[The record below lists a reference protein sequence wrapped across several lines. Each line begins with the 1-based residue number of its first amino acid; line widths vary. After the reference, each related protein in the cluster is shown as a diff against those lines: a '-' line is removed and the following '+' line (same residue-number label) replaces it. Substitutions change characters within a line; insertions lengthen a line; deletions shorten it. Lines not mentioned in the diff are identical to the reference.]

1 MSRLKKAYKQP
12 RFRYSAL
19 AHCVAWANISIQ
31 VLFPLAVTFT
41 PTMTARAHNAALPR
55 LSTENTAV
63 ATDNNADKN
72 IASFAANAGK
82 FLSSQPDSDATR
94 NFVTGMATAKATQEI
109 QEWLGKYGTA
119 RVKLNA
125 DKDFSLKDSSLEMLY
140 PIYDTPTDMLFTQGA
155 IHRTDD
161 RTQSNI
167 GFGWRHFSGN
177 DWMAGLN
184 TFIDHD
190 LSRSHTRIGV
200 GAEYW
205 RDYLKLSANGY
216 IRASGW
222 KKSPDIEDYQERPAN
237 GWDIR
242 AEGYLPAWPQLGA
255 SLMYEQYYGDEVGLF
270 GKDKRQKDPHA
281 ISAEVNYTPVP
292 LLTLSAEH
300 KQGKSGQN
308 DTRFGLEVNYRIG
321 EPLEKQLDTD
331 SIRERR
337 VLAGSRYDLVERNNN
352 IVLEYRKAEVIRI
365 ALPDRIEGKGG
376 QTVSLGLVVSKAT
389 HGLKNVQWEAPSLLA
404 AGGKI
409 TGQGNQWQ
417 VTLPAYRA
425 GKDNY
430 YAISAVAYDNK
441 GNASKRVQTAV
452 VITGAGMSADRT
464 TLTLDGQS
472 RIQMLA
478 NGSAQKPLVLSLRD
492 AEGQPI
498 TGMKDQIKTELTF
511 KPAGNIVTRALK
523 SAKSQ
528 AQPTLGEITE
538 TEAGV
543 YKSVFTTGT
552 QSGEATITVSV
563 DGMSKTVTAELRATM
578 MDVTKSTLSVN
589 ETSGDVIAD
598 GQKSYT
604 LTLTA
609 VDTDG
614 NPVEGEAS
622 RLRFVPQDNSGVTIG
637 TISEIKPGVYSAT
650 VSSTRAGNIVVRAF
664 SEQYQLGTLQQTLKF
679 VAGPLDA
686 ARSTITLNPDKP
698 VVGGTLTVT
707 WAAKDAYDNP
717 VTGLTPDTP
726 SLTGAAAAGSSVSG
740 WTDNGDGTWI
750 AQISLGTTA
759 GELIVMPKIN
769 GQDAAANAAK
779 VTVVADALSSGQSKV
794 SVAADRIKAGESTTV
809 TLVAKDAH
817 GNAISGLSL
826 SASLTGAASEG
837 ATVSSWTE
845 KGDGSY
851 VATLTT
857 GGKTGD
863 LHIMPLFNGQPAA
876 TDAAQLTVVAG
887 DQAVSNSTLTV
898 KDSVLAVES
907 ATELTFSARDQFG
920 NALTD
925 IDTAKLGV
933 SLSGD
938 AASGSS
944 VTGWSHKGNGEYTAI
959 LRSGTRAGALNI
971 MPQIDGKNA
980 TAKATP
986 INVKAGTVSVDHAE
1000 MTVSKTSITVG
1011 ESVTLTLTM
1020 TDKYGNAITGIT
1032 PETPQF
1038 GGDAYNINQQRPS
1051 VSQWTDKG
1059 NGTYT
1064 AVLTAGATGV
1074 GELTIMPRV
1083 DGSDALKQAVSVTI
1097 AAGEM
1102 SLVNSTFVADNDAPM
1117 IKTTTQLIF
1126 TAKDANGNPVRG
1138 LKPDAPEISGA
1149 ASTGTEQPSAGAWTE
1164 QSDGTYVTTLTIGSA
1179 AGQLVIWPRV
1189 NGKDAASQPLLLN
1202 VVGNAS
1208 EANIH
1213 DISVNVDNQLADGQS
1228 ANKVTL
1234 TVTDS
1239 YGNPLQDQTVTLTL
1253 PEGVSSKT
1261 GNKVTTNAAGKA
1273 DIELISTVAG
1283 EHKITA
1289 SVKNSQKTAT
1299 VKFKAD
1305 AKTGQASLQVDTAQK
1320 AANGNDAFTLTAT
1333 VEDKHGNPVPGTMVA
1348 FNLPRGVTP
1357 LNDESTWVKTNDEG
1371 KAELR
1376 VVSVVAGTYAI
1387 TATAGNDQTSDA
1399 QSITFVADKATAT
1412 ISNIE
1417 VIGNRAL
1424 ADGKA
1429 KQTYKVTVTDANN
1442 NIVKDSEVTLS
1453 AEPATLDL
1461 EPNGTATTNEQGQAV
1476 FTASTTKA
1484 AIYTLT
1490 AKVNRTDGQVST
1502 KTAESRFVADDKNA
1516 VLAVSPERVESLVA
1530 DGVATATLEITLMSA
1545 DNPVGGSMWVDI
1557 QAPEGVTEDD
1567 YQFLPSKADHFVS
1580 GKITR
1585 KFSTTKPGVYTFTFN
1600 TLTYGGYEMQP
1611 VTVTINAVEAA
1622 TEEGEEAIK

>member
-1 MSRLKKAYKQP
+1 MAKFSK
-12 RFRYSAL
+12 
-19 AHCVAWANISIQ
+19 
-31 VLFPLAVTFT
+31 PL
-41 PTMTARAHNAALPR
+41 H
-55 LSTENTAV
+55 
-63 ATDNNADKN
+63 
-72 IASFAANAGK
+72 
-82 FLSSQPDSDATR
+82 
-94 NFVTGMATAKATQEI
+94 
-109 QEWLGKYGTA
+109 
-119 RVKLNA
+119 
-125 DKDFSLKDSSLEMLY
+125 
-140 PIYDTPTDMLFTQGA
+140 
-155 IHRTDD
+155 
-161 RTQSNI
+161 
-167 GFGWRHFSGN
+167 
-177 DWMAGLN
+177 
-184 TFIDHD
+184 
-190 LSRSHTRIGV
+190 
-200 GAEYW
+200 
-205 RDYLKLSANGY
+205 
-216 IRASGW
+216 
-222 KKSPDIEDYQERPAN
+222 
-237 GWDIR
+237 
-242 AEGYLPAWPQLGA
+242 
-255 SLMYEQYYGDEVGLF
+255 
-270 GKDKRQKDPHA
+270 
-281 ISAEVNYTPVP
+281 
-292 LLTLSAEH
+292 
-300 KQGKSGQN
+300 
-308 DTRFGLEVNYRIG
+308 FGLEVNYRFG

-417 VTLPAYRA
+417 VTLPAYQA

-452 VITGAGMSADRT
+452 VITGAGMSAERT

-511 KPAGNIVTRALK
+511 KPAGNIVTRGIK

-543 YKSVFTTGT
+543 YQSVFTTGT

-589 ETSGDVIAD
+589 EPSGDVVAN
-598 GQKSYT
+598 GQQSYT

-614 NPVEGEAS
+614 NPVTGEAS
-622 RLRFVPQDNSGVTIG
+622 RLRFVPQDSNGVTIG
-637 TISEIKPGVYSAT
+637 SISEINPGVYSAT

-686 ARSTITLNPDKP
+686 AHSTITLNPDKP
-698 VVGGTLTVT
+698 VVGGTLTAI

-726 SLTGAAAAGSSVSG
+726 SLTGTAAAGSSVSG
-740 WTDNGDGTWI
+740 WTDNGDGTWT

-794 SVAADRIKAGESTTV
+794 SVAADRVKAGESTTV

-826 SASLTGAASEG
+826 STSLTGAASEG
-837 ATVSSWTE
+837 ASVSSWTE

-887 DQAVSNSTLTV
+887 DQAVSTSTLTV
-898 KDSVLAVES
+898 KDANLAIES
-907 ATELTFSARDQFG
+907 TTELTFSARDQFG

-925 IDTAKLGV
+925 IDTAKLGA

-944 VTGWSHKGNGEYTAI
+944 VTGWSHKGNGEYTAV
-959 LRSGTRAGALNI
+959 LRSGTRADVLNI

-980 TAKATP
+980 TAQATP
-986 INVKAGTVSVDHAE
+986 VNVKAGTIAVDHSE
-1000 MTVSKTSITVG
+1000 MTVSKTSITAG
-1011 ESVTLTLTM
+1011 ESITLTLTVK
-1020 TDKYGNAITGIT
+1020 DKFGNAITGIT

-1038 GGDAYNINQQRPS
+1038 GGDAYNVNQQRPS
-1051 VSQWTDKG
+1051 VSQWTEKG

-1064 AVLTAGATGV
+1064 AMLTAGATGV

-1083 DGSDALKQAVSVTI
+1083 DGADALKQAVSVTI

-1102 SLVNSTFVADNDAPM
+1102 SLVNSTLVADNEAPM
-1117 IKTTTQLIF
+1117 IKTTTQLTF
-1126 TAKDANGNPVRG
+1126 TAKDANGNPVSG
-1138 LKPDAPEISGA
+1138 LKPDAPEFSGV
-1149 ASTGTEQPSAGAWTE
+1149 ASTGTEQPSAGTWTE
-1164 QSDGTYVTTLTIGSA
+1164 QSNGTYVTTLTTGSA

-1189 NGKDAASQPLLLN
+1189 NGKDAASKPLLLN

-1239 YGNPLQDQTVTLTL
+1239 YGNPLQDQTFANNIIAILFYESFIVVKSL
-1253 PEGVSSKT
+1253 
-1261 GNKVTTNAAGKA
+1261 N
-1273 DIELISTVAG
+1273 
-1283 EHKITA
+1283 ITA
-1289 SVKNSQKTAT
+1289 
-1299 VKFKAD
+1299 
-1305 AKTGQASLQVDTAQK
+1305 VD
-1320 AANGNDAFTLTAT
+1320 
-1333 VEDKHGNPVPGTMVA
+1333 
-1348 FNLPRGVTP
+1348 
-1357 LNDESTWVKTNDEG
+1357 
-1371 KAELR
+1371 
-1376 VVSVVAGTYAI
+1376 
-1387 TATAGNDQTSDA
+1387 SD
-1399 QSITFVADKATAT
+1399 
-1412 ISNIE
+1412 
-1417 VIGNRAL
+1417 
-1424 ADGKA
+1424 
-1429 KQTYKVTVTDANN
+1429 
-1442 NIVKDSEVTLS
+1442 
-1453 AEPATLDL
+1453 
-1461 EPNGTATTNEQGQAV
+1461 
-1476 FTASTTKA
+1476 
-1484 AIYTLT
+1484 
-1490 AKVNRTDGQVST
+1490 
-1502 KTAESRFVADDKNA
+1502 
-1516 VLAVSPERVESLVA
+1516 
-1530 DGVATATLEITLMSA
+1530 
-1545 DNPVGGSMWVDI
+1545 
-1557 QAPEGVTEDD
+1557 
-1567 YQFLPSKADHFVS
+1567 
-1580 GKITR
+1580 
-1585 KFSTTKPGVYTFTFN
+1585 
-1600 TLTYGGYEMQP
+1600 
-1611 VTVTINAVEAA
+1611 
-1622 TEEGEEAIK
+1622 

>member
-1 MSRLKKAYKQP
+1 M
-12 RFRYSAL
+12 
-19 AHCVAWANISIQ
+19 
-31 VLFPLAVTFT
+31 
-41 PTMTARAHNAALPR
+41 
-55 LSTENTAV
+55 
-63 ATDNNADKN
+63 
-72 IASFAANAGK
+72 
-82 FLSSQPDSDATR
+82 
-94 NFVTGMATAKATQEI
+94 
-109 QEWLGKYGTA
+109 
-119 RVKLNA
+119 
-125 DKDFSLKDSSLEMLY
+125 
-140 PIYDTPTDMLFTQGA
+140 
-155 IHRTDD
+155 
-161 RTQSNI
+161 
-167 GFGWRHFSGN
+167 
-177 DWMAGLN
+177 
-184 TFIDHD
+184 
-190 LSRSHTRIGV
+190 
-200 GAEYW
+200 
-205 RDYLKLSANGY
+205 
-216 IRASGW
+216 
-222 KKSPDIEDYQERPAN
+222 
-237 GWDIR
+237 
-242 AEGYLPAWPQLGA
+242 
-255 SLMYEQYYGDEVGLF
+255 
-270 GKDKRQKDPHA
+270 
-281 ISAEVNYTPVP
+281 
-292 LLTLSAEH
+292 
-300 KQGKSGQN
+300 
-308 DTRFGLEVNYRIG
+308 
-321 EPLEKQLDTD
+321 
-331 SIRERR
+331 
-337 VLAGSRYDLVERNNN
+337 
-352 IVLEYRKAEVIRI
+352 
-365 ALPDRIEGKGG
+365 
-376 QTVSLGLVVSKAT
+376 
-389 HGLKNVQWEAPSLLA
+389 QWEAPSLLA

-417 VTLPAYRA
+417 VTLPAYQA

-441 GNASKRVQTAV
+441 GNASKRVQTEV

-511 KPAGNIVTRALK
+511 KPAGNIVTRGIK

-543 YKSVFTTGT
+543 YQSVFTTGT

-589 ETSGDVIAD
+589 EPSGDVVAN
-598 GQKSYT
+598 GQQSYT

-614 NPVEGEAS
+614 NPVTGEAS
-622 RLRFVPQDNSGVTIG
+622 RLRFVPQDSNGVTIG
-637 TISEIKPGVYSAT
+637 SISETNPGVYSAT

-679 VAGPLDA
+679 VAGPLDTA
-686 ARSTITLNPDKP
+686 HSTITLNPDKP
-698 VVGGTLTVT
+698 VVGGTLTAI

-740 WTDNGDGTWI
+740 WTDNGDGTWT

-759 GELIVMPKIN
+759 GELIVMPKLN

-794 SVAADRIKAGESTTV
+794 SVASDRVKAGESTTV
-809 TLVAKDAH
+809 TFVAKDAH

-826 SASLTGAASEG
+826 STSLTGAASEG
-837 ATVSSWTE
+837 ANVSSWRE
-845 KGDGSY
+845 QGDGSY

-863 LHIMPLFNGQPAA
+863 LRIMPLFNGQPAA

-887 DQAVSNSTLTV
+887 DQAVSTSTLTV
-898 KDSVLAVES
+898 KDANLAIES
-907 ATELTFSARDQFG
+907 TTELTFSARDQFG

-925 IDTAKLGV
+925 IDTAKLGA

-944 VTGWSHKGNGEYTAI
+944 VTGWSHKGNGEYTAV

-980 TAKATP
+980 TAQATP
-986 INVKAGTVSVDHAE
+986 VNVKAGAIAVDHSE
-1000 MTVSKTSITVG
+1000 MTVSKTSLTAG
-1011 ESVTLTLTM
+1011 ESITLTLTVK
-1020 TDKYGNAITGIT
+1020 DKFGNAITGIT

-1038 GGDAYNINQQRPS
+1038 GGDAYNVNQQRPS
-1051 VSQWTDKG
+1051 VSQWTEKG

-1064 AVLTAGATGV
+1064 AMLTAGATGV

-1083 DGSDALKQAVSVTI
+1083 DGADALKQAVSVTI

-1102 SLVNSTFVADNDAPM
+1102 SLVNSTLVADNEAPM
-1117 IKTTTQLIF
+1117 IKTTTQLTF
-1126 TAKDANGNPVRG
+1126 TAKDANGNPVSG
-1138 LKPDAPEISGA
+1138 LKPDAPEFSGV

-1164 QSDGTYVTTLTIGSA
+1164 QSNGTYVTTLTTGSA

-1189 NGKDAASQPLLLN
+1189 NGKDAASKPLLLN

-1261 GNKVTTNAAGKA
+1261 GNTVTTNAAGKA
-1273 DIELISTVAG
+1273 DIELMSTVAG
-1283 EHKITA
+1283 EHEITF
-1289 SVKNSQKTAT
+1289 SVNKNQKTAT

-1305 AKTGQASLQVDTAQK
+1305 AKTGQASLQVDTAAQK
-1320 AANGNDAFTLTAT
+1320 AANGKDAFTLTAT
-1333 VEDKHGNPVPGTMVA
+1333 VEDKNGNPVPGTMVA

-1357 LNDESTWVKTNDEG
+1357 LNDESTWVKTSDEG

-1376 VVSVVAGTYAI
+1376 VVSVTAGTYAI
-1387 TATAGNDQTSDA
+1387 TATAGNDQMSDA

-1412 ISNIE
+1412 ISSIE

-1442 NIVKDSEVTLS
+1442 NLVQGSEVTLTAS
-1453 AEPATLDL
+1453 PTTLDL

-1516 VLAVSPERVESLVA
+1516 VLAASSDVEDLVA
-1530 DGVATATLEITLMSA
+1530 DGKTTATLEVTLMSA
-1545 DNPVGGSMWVDI
+1545 DNPVGGNMWVDI
-1557 QAPEGVTEDD
+1557 QAPAGVTEDD
-1567 YQFLPSKADHFVS
+1567 YQFLPSKADHFVN

-1585 KFSTTKPGVYTFTFN
+1585 KFSTTKPGVYKFTFN

-1611 VTVTINAVEAA
+1611 VTVTINAVEAT
-1622 TEEGEEAIK
+1622 TEEGEEVVK

>member
-41 PTMTARAHNAALPR
+41 PTMTARAYNAALPR

-119 RVKLNA
+119 RVKLNT

-686 ARSTITLNPDKP
+686 AR
-698 VVGGTLTVT
+698 
-707 WAAKDAYDNP
+707 
-717 VTGLTPDTP
+717 
-726 SLTGAAAAGSSVSG
+726 
-740 WTDNGDGTWI
+740 
-750 AQISLGTTA
+750 
-759 GELIVMPKIN
+759 
-769 GQDAAANAAK
+769 
-779 VTVVADALSSGQSKV
+779 
-794 SVAADRIKAGESTTV
+794 
-809 TLVAKDAH
+809 
-817 GNAISGLSL
+817 
-826 SASLTGAASEG
+826 
-837 ATVSSWTE
+837 
-845 KGDGSY
+845 
-851 VATLTT
+851 
-857 GGKTGD
+857 
-863 LHIMPLFNGQPAA
+863 
-876 TDAAQLTVVAG
+876 
-887 DQAVSNSTLTV
+887 
-898 KDSVLAVES
+898 
-907 ATELTFSARDQFG
+907 
-920 NALTD
+920 
-925 IDTAKLGV
+925 
-933 SLSGD
+933 
-938 AASGSS
+938 
-944 VTGWSHKGNGEYTAI
+944 
-959 LRSGTRAGALNI
+959 
-971 MPQIDGKNA
+971 
-980 TAKATP
+980 
-986 INVKAGTVSVDHAE
+986 
-1000 MTVSKTSITVG
+1000 
-1011 ESVTLTLTM
+1011 
-1020 TDKYGNAITGIT
+1020 
-1032 PETPQF
+1032 
-1038 GGDAYNINQQRPS
+1038 NINQQRPS

-1429 KQTYKVTVTDANN
+1429 KQTYTVTVTDANN

-1545 DNPVGGSMWVDI
+1545 GNPVGGSMWVDI